1 MSYLINRYIF
11 KELAAPFVISVG
23 ILTAIF
29 LLTSIPKLIG
39 LVVNYG
45 VENLVVLK
53 FILFITP
60 SFLIY
65 TIPISFLIS
74 VIITYSRLSADSEI
88 IAMKASG
95 LSISRISSP
104 VILMALLTYI
114 ISSFFTIYAFPWGN
128 ISSRRLIYDIARSKA
143 TIGLRERVFNDA
155 FDGLMLY
162 VTHIKPESGQM
173 EGIFLS
179 DRRDGKNNNII
190 VAKKGVISSEQ
201 QTMKVIMRLFNGA
214 IHRSENKEL
223 YEIVTFNTYDLI
235 LNLKEGKVKN
245 PGTSKTNKDLTVK
258 QLKRRI
264 ADIKREGRDTAPY
277 IIDLHKRF
285 ALPASVFV
293 FGLLGIPLGIQ
304 RVRTTRFTGFGIGLG
319 IVLVYYLLATALESL
334 GEKGLLNPILA
345 VWGTDVVM
353 GISAI
358 YLFYRE
364 TKDKPPR
371 PIIWLRVM
379 A

>member
-65 TIPISFLIS
+65 TIPIAFLIS
-74 VIITYSRLSADSEI
+74 VIITYNRLSADSEI

-104 VILMALLTYI
+104 VILMALLAYS

-179 DRRDGKNNNII
+179 DRRDGKNN
-190 VAKKGVISSEQ
+190 
-201 QTMKVIMRLFNGA
+201 
-214 IHRSENKEL
+214 
-223 YEIVTFNTYDLI
+223 
-235 LNLKEGKVKN
+235 
-245 PGTSKTNKDLTVK
+245 KD
-258 QLKRRI
+258 
-264 ADIKREGRDTAPY
+264 
-277 IIDLHKRF
+277 
-285 ALPASVFV
+285 
-293 FGLLGIPLGIQ
+293 
-304 RVRTTRFTGFGIGLG
+304 
-319 IVLVYYLLATALESL
+319 
-334 GEKGLLNPILA
+334 
-345 VWGTDVVM
+345 
-353 GISAI
+353 
-358 YLFYRE
+358 
-364 TKDKPPR
+364 
-371 PIIWLRVM
+371 
-379 A
+379 